1 MPKFI
6 TYQRP
11 APVNK
16 QNWNGAPKQQSPLP
30 RKAPIEAK
38 PAVALPGLDTLLK
51 R

>member
-16 QNWNGAPKQQSPLP
+16 QNWNGGPKQPPLP
-30 RKAPIEAK
+30 RRAPATDK
-38 PAVALPGLDTLLK
+38 PAPALPSLETLLK
-51 R
+51 K